1 LIDSGCLRALRTVIC
16 AKFFH
21 RGDTFAAN
29 RVNAK
34 CNACRAKISS
44 PMRARNEMPLWQK
57 PLFHRV
63 FFNFSD
69 ARINSCHVL
78 HVHPINLHFDRVIAL
93 QRVARTLRTRFVK
106 R

>member
-1 LIDSGCLRALRTVIC
+1 LIDSGCLRALHTVIC

-21 RGDTFAAN
+21 RADAFAAN

-34 CNACRAKISS
+34 YNACRAKISS
-44 PMRARNEMPLWQK
+44 PKRARNEMPLRQK

-69 ARINSCHVL
+69 ARISSCHVL
-78 HVHPINLHFDRVIAL
+78 HVRAINCILIA
-93 QRVARTLRTRFVK
+93 
-106 R
+106 